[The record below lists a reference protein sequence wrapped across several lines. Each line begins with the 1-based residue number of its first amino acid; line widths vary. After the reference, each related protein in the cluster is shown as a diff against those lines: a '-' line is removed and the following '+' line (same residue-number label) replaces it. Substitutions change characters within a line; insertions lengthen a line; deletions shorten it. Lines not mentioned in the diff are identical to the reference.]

1 MPRDQDTSEFT
12 LITARVPLEMDARL
26 QRCLARLNE
35 SQPGMHAKFSTIIRM
50 ALARGLNE
58 LEQDLFPKGKKG

>member
-1 MPRDQDTSEFT
+1 MSREQDTSEFT
-12 LITARVPLEMDARL
+12 LLTARVPPEMDARL
-26 QRCLARLNE
+26 HRCLARLNE
-35 SQPGMHAKFSTIIRM
+35 SQPGMHAKLSTIIRM